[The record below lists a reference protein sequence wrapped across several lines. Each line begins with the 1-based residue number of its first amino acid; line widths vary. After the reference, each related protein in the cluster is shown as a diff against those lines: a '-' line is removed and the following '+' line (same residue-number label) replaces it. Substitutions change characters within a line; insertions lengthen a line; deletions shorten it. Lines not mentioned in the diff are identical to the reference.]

1 MNNVN
6 IHGYSERGVM
16 NALFYGI
23 AYEQV
28 EKKQRAAIQAII
40 NAESINETKTNYQKF
55 DFYMEFSLSE
65 FGSPDLIIIVTD
77 DKGQKTAF
85 FVEAKVSNGHC
96 YDINKEYEKFDDY
109 LKNKN
114 NDKNNASNLF
124 FQLGLK
130 KCYSKIKKSALEV
143 EQCYSQFEECFKE
156 DEFNRLIKINK
167 EKYRK
172 LGGNLVVNN
181 LDNIINAYDSFKF
194 LAIIPKQQEP
204 LKENKF
210 FSDVKFLYWEDLYK
224 NQYLSRYLKDVIDL
238 NGEKNKSLIFNP
250 K

>member
-6 IHGYSERGVM
+6 ILGYSERGVM

-23 AYEQV
+23 TYEKD
-28 EKKQRAAIQAII
+28 EKKQRAAIEAII
-40 NAESINETKTNYQKF
+40 NAESTNETKTNYQKF

-65 FGSPDLIIIVTD
+65 FGSPDLIIIATD
-77 DKGQKTAF
+77 DKGQKTVF

-96 YDINKEYEKFDDY
+96 YDINKEYDNYDR
-109 LKNKN
+109 NS
-114 NDKNNASNLF
+114 SNLF

-143 EQCYSQFEECFKE
+143 EQCYSQFEEYFKE

-172 LGGNLVVNN
+172 TGNNVVVKK
-181 LDNIINAYDSFKF
+181 LDKIIKTNDSFKF

-204 LKENKF
+204 LKEKKF

-224 NQYLSRYLKDVIDL
+224 NQSLSRYLKDVIDL
-238 NGEKNKSLIFNP
+238 NGENNKSLIFNP
-250 K
+250 